1 MIKQVRNL
9 VLVFIGV
16 VLLGFLSMIISY
28 SIPMSKIHDRI
39 VQNTDPY
46 FATYSLIPFDD
57 GTVLDLY
64 TDSIILG
71 ETATYNKSKSL
82 IDNAIMV
89 YGPTKGVNDFLEYAS
104 GNESTITSYE
114 RYWHGSLIVLRPLFY
129 LFDYNSIKVLN
140 LLLQLLLVF
149 GIIKLMIKNGIE
161 KYILPFIIS
170 LFLIHPATIGLS
182 FQYSAMY
189 NLLLL
194 SILFMLKFK
203 DKLLEKNRFMY
214 FFLVIGMLTSFFDFL
229 TYPAVIFG
237 VPIVFYLLL
246 EDKKSFK
253 EKLLKILLYGVLWCI
268 GYVGMWFSKWAITSI
283 ILQKDAISEALNI
296 IFFRTST
303 EKFTRFDAI
312 MKNIGIYKKRSYV
325 TIFGLI
331 FIYYLVRIIKNRKT
345 LNKSILIKM
354 IPFILVA
361 LIPFVWYFVISN
373 HSYIHYWMT
382 YRELVI
388 FFFAG
393 MCGCEILINKDRSKR
408 NEKRK

>member
-1 MIKQVRNL
+1 MLKQFRNL
-9 VLVFIGV
+9 ILIFIGV

-28 SIPMSKIHDRI
+28 SIPMNKIHDRI
-39 VQNTDPY
+39 TENSSSY

-57 GTVLDLY
+57 STVLDLY

-71 ETATYNKSKSL
+71 ETATYNKNKSL
-82 IDNAIMV
+82 VNNALMV
-89 YGPTKGVNDFLEYAS
+89 YGPTKGVDDFLEYAS

-114 RYWHGSLIVLRPLFY
+114 RYWHGSLVILRPLFY
-129 LFDYNSIKVLN
+129 LFDYNSIRVLN

-161 KYILPFIIS
+161 KYIIPFILA
-170 LFLIHPATIGLS
+170 LFLIHPVTIGLS

-189 NLLLL
+189 NLVLLGI
-194 SILFMLKFK
+194 ILMLKFK
-203 DKLLEKNRFMY
+203 DVLFKKNRFIY

-229 TYPAVIFG
+229 TFPAITFG
-237 VPIVFYLLL
+237 LPIVFYLLL
-246 EDKKSFK
+246 DKDS
-253 EKLLKILLYGVLWCI
+253 KLKDKILKIVLYGILWCI

-283 ILQKDAISEALNI
+283 ILQKDAITEALNI
-296 IFFRTST
+296 IFYRTST
-303 EKFTRFDAI
+303 EKFSRIDAI
-312 MKNIGIYKKRSYV
+312 IRNISIYKRRSYI

-345 LNKSILIKM
+345 MNKSILTRI

-361 LIPFVWYFVISN
+361 LIPFAWYFVISN

-393 MCGCEILINKDRSKR
+393 MCGCEILINKDRSKH